1 MTYSKREIRVIISG
15 AMLALLLASL
25 DQTVVATALATVAGE
40 LGDVALISWV
50 VTGYL
55 LSSTC
60 ATPIAGKL
68 SDLYG
73 RRIVLMIGLGVFLT
87 GSIACAM
94 ANSMLLLIA
103 ARLVQGIGG
112 GTLIATSQAV
122 VADVV
127 APRERG
133 RYSGYFAMM
142 FASSA
147 VAGPVLGGILTH
159 HFGWPSIFWINI
171 PLGLIALAVIA
182 PALRRLPGRRTDA
195 SIDYLSVALFSLS
208 ASSLLLG
215 LSWGGVRYGW
225 GDWQLLATLA
235 LAASA
240 GAIFLRRQAQV
251 RHPILPLKFFNDP
264 VVGPALAGV
273 FLVYGTYLLTIV
285 MAPVFMQVALGVP
298 VDKVGLLMIPMT
310 IGVPLGA
317 GLNGRLTRRSGRY
330 KIVPLYSVPIAC
342 AGLAGL
348 ALRIH
353 ALTAAEVSLIL
364 LSVGIGAGP
373 MFSSSTIA
381 VQNAVER
388 RDLGAVTGSMA
399 FVRALGGAV
408 IVAAASALV
417 LGLTT
422 RWVHGL
428 SGVGNLEDLVRQ
440 RLGEDQ
446 RQVMVDIFQ
455 VLFCAAASAIAL
467 GWLIFTRVA
476 ERPLRD
482 RKDEPI

>member
-1 MTYSKREIRVIISG
+1 VTTYSKREIRFIIGG
-15 AMLALLLASL
+15 AMLAMLLASL

-73 RRIVLMIGLGVFLT
+73 RRVVLLTGLGIFIG
-87 GSIACAM
+87 GSIACALSG
-94 ANSMLLLIA
+94 SMPMLIA

-122 VADVV
+122 IADVIV
-127 APRERG
+127 PRERG
-133 RYSGYFAMM
+133 RYSGYFAMV

-171 PLGLIALAVIA
+171 PLGLLAIGVIA
-182 PALRRLPGRRTDA
+182 PALRRLPGRRHDA
-195 SIDYLSVALFSLS
+195 SIDYLGVTLFSFS
-208 ASSLLLG
+208 AAALLLG
-215 LSWGGVRYGW
+215 LSWGGVRYEWSDGR
-225 GDWQLLATLA
+225 LLAIFA
-235 LAASA
+235 LAGVA
-240 GAIFLRRQAQV
+240 GAAFLRRQTRVA
-251 RHPILPLKFFNDP
+251 HPILPPKFFSDP
-264 VVGPALAGV
+264 VVGPALSAV

-298 VDKVGLLMIPMT
+298 VDQVGVLMIPMT
-310 IGVPLGA
+310 IGTPLGA

-330 KIVPLYSVPIAC
+330 KVIPLITIPIA
-342 AGLAGL
+342 AGGLALL

-353 ALTAAEVSLIL
+353 SLGATEVSLIL
-364 LSVGIGAGP
+364 LSMGLGAGP
-373 MFSSSTIA
+373 LFSSSTVA

-388 RDLGAVTGSMA
+388 ADLGAVTGSMA

-408 IVAAASALV
+408 IVACASALV

-422 RWVHGL
+422 KWVHGL
-428 SGVGNLEDLVRQ
+428 GALGNLEDLVRQ
-440 RLGEDQ
+440 RLSEDQ
-446 RQVMVDIFQ
+446 RQTMVDIFQ
-455 VLFCAAASAIAL
+455 VLFAAASGAIAL

-482 RKDEPI
+482 RRD